1 MCTVMDNYPTISLRY
16 DRRHTAT
23 ATKPGTV
30 EILVSYKKEKL
41 YIKTGV
47 RVPLPSWR
55 NERVVNHNMAATYN
69 KMVTD
74 AMIRVNGIV
83 STLWAD
89 GIFSLKMLKEMLA
102 QHPESAE
109 SPIEWIDRKIE
120 SHQVRETTR
129 QHHRSLVPSLRGFGK
144 FMSWHDFTP
153 TRISE
158 YDAWLHTQK
167 VNGHFYSQGTIR
179 NYHKRLKVYLAIA
192 RREGLL
198 DRDPYI
204 GIKIERPKPAKRKYL
219 TDEQRDELEQRPLT
233 GALAHVR
240 DLFLFQCYTGLS
252 YADMA
257 ELDCSKDLV
266 KEGDDTFIVG
276 DRLKTGSHFKVMLL
290 DKAKAILERYD
301 WQLPI
306 MTNQKYNYLLKIAAA
321 GIRDDITSHMGRHT
335 FATWA
340 LRNNVPIEVISAMLA
355 HSNINVTQIYAE
367 QQQEHVNEEYRRL
380 NKL

>member
-1 MCTVMDNYPTISLRY
+1 MDNYPTISLRY

-30 EILVSYKKEKL
+30 EILVSYKQEKL

-74 AMIRVNGIV
+74 AMIRVNDIV
-83 STLWAD
+83 SALWAD
-89 GIFSLKMLKEMLA
+89 GIFSLKMLKDMLA

-109 SPIEWIDRKIE
+109 SPIEWLDRKIE

-129 QHHRSLVPSLRGFGK
+129 RHHRALVPSLRGFGK

-167 VNGHFYSQGTIR
+167 VNGHLYSQGTIR

-219 TDEQRDELEQRPLT
+219 TDEQRLELEQRPLT

-240 DLFLFQCYTGLS
+240 DLFLFQCYPGLS

-301 WQLPI
+301 WQLPV
-306 MTNQKYNYLLKIAAA
+306 MTNQKYNNLLKIAAA

-355 HSNINVTQIYAE
+355 HSNINVTQIYVE